1 MQLSNR
7 KIESLA
13 VDEVNKLIDGDE
25 LMTVP
30 IIS

>member
-25 LMTVP
+25 LMTVT

>member
-13 VDEVNKLIDGDE
+13 VDEVKKLIDGDE

>member
-13 VDEVNKLIDGDE
+13 VDEVNILIDGDE